1 MLGDQGGSE
10 YQATFEIKEARV
22 IGSYTSQRNE
32 DDVPGFDVMLKEPV
46 PLEQNEVVTLSTTIK
61 GPNSYRCEN
70 GFSSVRLKNVSVTF
84 IDAPEPNN
92 ETSSISGQFH
102 ELILAI

>member
-1 MLGDQGGSE
+1 
-10 YQATFEIKEARV
+10 
-22 IGSYTSQRNE
+22 
-32 DDVPGFDVMLKEPV
+32 MLKK
-46 PLEQNEVVTLSTTIK
+46 QNEVVTLSTTIK

-84 IDAPEPNN
+84 CDAPEPNN

>member
-1 MLGDQGGSE
+1 LGSQRN
-10 YQATFEIKEARV
+10 YLATFEVKEATV
-22 IGSYTSQRNE
+22 IGRYTSQRNE
-32 DDVPGFDVMLKEPV
+32 DDVPGFDVMLKK
-46 PLEQNEVVTLSTTIK
+46 QNEVVTLSTTIK

-70 GFSSVRLKNVSVTF
+70 GFSSVRLKNVSVIF
-84 IDAPEPNN
+84 CDAPEPNN